1 MTPLGSSLDSKV
13 IRPILETGIQ
23 GHKLEK
29 PILVIAITDGEPT
42 AEPPNI
48 VLDVIKNAKLICANS
63 VYGSGAIAFEFAQ
76 VGRDIHA
83 QAFLAR
89 LATDSEVGN
98 MVDATSSYEL
108 QAWECNKRGMN
119 LTPELWLVKLMVGAI
134 DRTYDN
140 EVSTAVF
147 CLFCIYA

>member
-1 MTPLGSSLDSKV
+1 MAL
-13 IRPILETGIQ
+13 
-23 GHKLEK
+23 
-29 PILVIAITDGEPT
+29 
-42 AEPPNI
+42 
-48 VLDVIKNAKLICANS
+48 
-63 VYGSGAIAFEFAQ
+63 
-76 VGRDIHA
+76 DIHA

-89 LATDSEVGN
+89 LATDSEIGN

-108 QAWECNKRGMN
+108 QAWENNKRGMN

-147 CLFCIYA
+147 CIHA